1 MPFGGDNKAGSKTEK
16 EESSGNPEKSTK
28 KKPTPGDTDNLSS
41 SGNTTTKE
49 VIKSGSSGKG
59 GLPERTKESI
69 ARDFNDAIV
78 NSNVDLVT
86 ANMTIWGDP
95 YYIADS
101 GMGNY
106 NAAETPIINITEDGT
121 MDYQSSEVDILV
133 NFRTPL
139 DYNQDGTM
147 EFPGDGTKPVGAF
160 SGLYQVIFCM
170 STLSGGVFNQQ
181 LKLIRRRNQEG
192 RDTNSKPTTTGN
204 QIYTDNVEDTA
215 DAKGKTGTGASET
228 NDAT

>member
-1 MPFGGDNKAGSKTEK
+1 M
-16 EESSGNPEKSTK
+16 
-28 KKPTPGDTDNLSS
+28 
-41 SGNTTTKE
+41 
-49 VIKSGSSGKG
+49 
-59 GLPERTKESI
+59 
-69 ARDFNDAIV
+69 

-106 NAAETPIINITEDGT
+106 NAAETPIINLTEDGT

-139 DYNQDGTM
+139 DYNQDGSM
-147 EFPGDGTKPVGAF
+147 EFPGNGTKPVGAF
-160 SGLYQVIFCM
+160 SGVYQVIFCM
-170 STLSGGVFNQQ
+170 STLAGGVFNQQ

-192 RDTNSKPTTTGN
+192 RDTNSEPTTTGN
-204 QIYTDNVEDTA
+204 QIYTDNVDANA